1 MEKLRSDKASVKS
14 TFVEDEIG
22 ELRRYIGEMMHA
34 EMELM
39 ESIKLNESKVA
50 AASARI
56 KHFKELITKERHR
69 YKTLRQELEE
79 DTNELRSLE
88 EKQIAAEAKHR
99 QFQDAVVQ
107 RENEVQ
113 VLRAQF
119 QHQRTAMLSLRCQ
132 ILNAT
137 TQLETLSSMNDSVE
151 KETHNVSAAMDK
163 CEELTPQRIARQ
175 KIRAKT
181 RHIQQF
187 IAQMEHETN
196 QLFEKRTKTE
206 AEVLKCEQE
215 VHKLRELVC
224 IKEKEAEILFDRL
237 RKDTLRIIR
246 ENDKI
251 EGKLKTK
258 RRKFRLK
265 SKNEIS
271 SLKRR
276 ISFVTSELE
285 KCQMTNEDALSKIG
299 ALSTKREELEKRLR
313 EREER
318 VAGVKSIITELSTAL
333 ATVGRV
339 EANFDTSSLQKEL
352 AAKQVAATS
361 AQQKLEAKQDVLK
374 VLEDD
379 HTQLNATMED
389 IDIHIVEAKNTATA
403 LDSEIAALMKDIEE
417 HETRIEYLRA
427 SANGAEKKNADLQAQ
442 LQECQR
448 QNKTI
453 AKMKAKL
460 RRQKTTLLKQK
471 EDMTLELRKIEDLS
485 KVLAEGIKHGTEQAQ
500 HFRAAKTQGESSQ
513 KRIEFELRR
522 QELSLQQQCAQE
534 ENDLQ
539 AEVIAWDNKYV
550 SEQIKRVEQELLSI

>member
-361 AQQKLEAKQDVLK
+361 AQQKLEAKQSDTELA
-374 VLEDD
+374 L
-379 HTQLNATMED
+379 QLNATMED

-539 AEVIAWDNKYV
+539 AEVIAWDNK
-550 SEQIKRVEQELLSI
+550 IKRVEQELLSI

>member
-1 MEKLRSDKASVKS
+1 
-14 TFVEDEIG
+14 
-22 ELRRYIGEMMHA
+22 
-34 EMELM
+34 
-39 ESIKLNESKVA
+39 
-50 AASARI
+50 
-56 KHFKELITKERHR
+56 
-69 YKTLRQELEE
+69 
-79 DTNELRSLE
+79 
-88 EKQIAAEAKHR
+88 
-99 QFQDAVVQ
+99 
-107 RENEVQ
+107 
-113 VLRAQF
+113 
-119 QHQRTAMLSLRCQ
+119 
-132 ILNAT
+132 
-137 TQLETLSSMNDSVE
+137 
-151 KETHNVSAAMDK
+151 
-163 CEELTPQRIARQ
+163 
-175 KIRAKT
+175 
-181 RHIQQF
+181 
-187 IAQMEHETN
+187 
-196 QLFEKRTKTE
+196 
-206 AEVLKCEQE
+206 
-215 VHKLRELVC
+215 
-224 IKEKEAEILFDRL
+224 
-237 RKDTLRIIR
+237 
-246 ENDKI
+246 
-251 EGKLKTK
+251 
-258 RRKFRLK
+258 
-265 SKNEIS
+265 
-271 SLKRR
+271 
-276 ISFVTSELE
+276 
-285 KCQMTNEDALSKIG
+285 MTNEDALSKIG

-361 AQQKLEAKQDVLK
+361 AQQKLEAKQSDTELA
-374 VLEDD
+374 L
-379 HTQLNATMED
+379 QLNATMED

>member
-539 AEVIAWDNKYV
+539 AEVIAWDNK
-550 SEQIKRVEQELLSI
+550 IKRVEQELLSI

>member
-1 MEKLRSDKASVKS
+1 MEKLRSDEASVKS
-14 TFVEDEIG
+14 TFVKDEIG
-22 ELRRYIGEMMHA
+22 ELRRYVVEMMHA

-39 ESIKLNESKVA
+39 ESIKLNERKVA
-50 AASARI
+50 AANARI
-56 KHFKELITKERHR
+56 KHFKELIDHERHR
-69 YKTLRQELEE
+69 YKTLRHELEG
-79 DTNELRSLE
+79 DTNELKSLE
-88 EKQIAAEAKHR
+88 EKQIAAEAKHW
-99 QFQDAVVQ
+99 QFRDAVVQ
-107 RENEVQ
+107 RESEVQ

-119 QHQRTAMLSLRCQ
+119 QRQRTAMLSLRCQ

-151 KETHNVSAAMDK
+151 KETHNVAAAMDQ
-163 CEELTPQRIARQ
+163 CEELTPQRITRQ

-187 IAQMEHETN
+187 IAKMEHEIN
-196 QLFEKRTKTE
+196 QLVEKRTKTE

-215 VHKLRELVC
+215 AHKLRELVL
-224 IKEKEAEILFDRL
+224 IKEKEVEILFARV

-265 SKNEIS
+265 YKNEIS

-285 KCQMTNEDALSKIG
+285 KGQMTNEDALSNIG
-299 ALSTKREELEKRLR
+299 ALSIKREELEKRLR

-318 VAGVKSIITELSTAL
+318 VAGVESVITELSTAL
-333 ATVGRV
+333 ATAGRA

-352 AAKQVAATS
+352 AAKQVVAMS
-361 AQQKLEAKQDVLK
+361 AQQKLEAKQSDTELAF
-374 VLEDD
+374 
-379 HTQLNATMED
+379 QLNATLED
-389 IDIHIVEAKNTATA
+389 IDTQIVEAKNAAAA
-403 LDSEIAALMKDIEE
+403 LGGEIAAQMKEIEE
-417 HETRIEYLRA
+417 HETRYELLRA

-442 LQECQR
+442 SQECQH
-448 QNKTI
+448 QSKSI

-460 RRQKTTLLKQK
+460 CRQKTSLLKQK
-471 EDMTLELRKIEDLS
+471 EDMTLELRKTEDLS

-500 HFRAAKTQGESSQ
+500 HFRAAKTQGKSSQ

-522 QELSLQQQCAQE
+522 QELSLQQQCVQE
-534 ENDLQ
+534 ESNLQ
-539 AEVIAWDNKYV
+539 AEVIAWDNKRA
-550 SEQIKRVEQELLSI
+550 SKQIKQVEQELLSI

>member
-1 MEKLRSDKASVKS
+1 
-14 TFVEDEIG
+14 
-22 ELRRYIGEMMHA
+22 MMHA

-88 EKQIAAEAKHR
+88 EKQI
-99 QFQDAVVQ
+99 DAVVQ

-137 TQLETLSSMNDSVE
+137 TQLETLLSMNDSVE

-163 CEELTPQRIARQ
+163 CEELTPQRIACQ

-246 ENDKI
+246 EN
-251 EGKLKTK
+251 
-258 RRKFRLK
+258 
-265 SKNEIS
+265 
-271 SLKRR
+271 
-276 ISFVTSELE
+276 
-285 KCQMTNEDALSKIG
+285 G
-299 ALSTKREELEKRLR
+299 ALVFCYSLR
-313 EREER
+313 
-318 VAGVKSIITELSTAL
+318 
-333 ATVGRV
+333 
-339 EANFDTSSLQKEL
+339 
-352 AAKQVAATS
+352 
-361 AQQKLEAKQDVLK
+361 
-374 VLEDD
+374 
-379 HTQLNATMED
+379 
-389 IDIHIVEAKNTATA
+389 
-403 LDSEIAALMKDIEE
+403 
-417 HETRIEYLRA
+417 
-427 SANGAEKKNADLQAQ
+427 
-442 LQECQR
+442 
-448 QNKTI
+448 
-453 AKMKAKL
+453 
-460 RRQKTTLLKQK
+460 
-471 EDMTLELRKIEDLS
+471 
-485 KVLAEGIKHGTEQAQ
+485 
-500 HFRAAKTQGESSQ
+500 
-513 KRIEFELRR
+513 
-522 QELSLQQQCAQE
+522 
-534 ENDLQ
+534 
-539 AEVIAWDNKYV
+539 
-550 SEQIKRVEQELLSI
+550 

>member
-22 ELRRYIGEMMHA
+22 ELRRYIVEMMHA

-50 AASARI
+50 AANARI
-56 KHFKELITKERHR
+56 KHCKELITKERHR

-99 QFQDAVVQ
+99 QFRDAVVE

-151 KETHNVSAAMDK
+151 KEAHNVSAAMDK

-196 QLFEKRTKTE
+196 QLVEKRTKTE

-224 IKEKEAEILFDRL
+224 NKEKEADILFARL
-237 RKDTLRIIR
+237 RQDTLRIIR

-318 VAGVKSIITELSTAL
+318 VAGVKRIITELSTAL
-333 ATVGRV
+333 ATVGRA

-352 AAKQVAATS
+352 ATKQIAATS
-361 AQQKLEAKQDVLK
+361 AQQKLEAKQSDTELA
-374 VLEDD
+374 L
-379 HTQLNATMED
+379 QLNATMED

-442 LQECQR
+442 FQEYQR
-448 QNKTI
+448 QNKSI

-460 RRQKTTLLKQK
+460 RRQKTTLIKQK

-539 AEVIAWDNKYV
+539 AEVIAWDNK
-550 SEQIKRVEQELLSI
+550 IKRVEQELLSI

>member
-22 ELRRYIGEMMHA
+22 ELRRYIVEMMHA

-50 AASARI
+50 AANARI
-56 KHFKELITKERHR
+56 KHCKELITKERHR

-99 QFQDAVVQ
+99 QFRDAVVE

-151 KETHNVSAAMDK
+151 KEAHNVSAAMDK

-196 QLFEKRTKTE
+196 QLVEKRTKTE

-224 IKEKEAEILFDRL
+224 NKEKEADILFARL
-237 RKDTLRIIR
+237 RQDTLRIIR

-318 VAGVKSIITELSTAL
+318 VAGVKRIITELSTAL
-333 ATVGRV
+333 ATVGRA

-352 AAKQVAATS
+352 ATKQIAATS
-361 AQQKLEAKQDVLK
+361 AQQKLEAKQDLLK

-442 LQECQR
+442 FQEYQR
-448 QNKTI
+448 QNKSI

-460 RRQKTTLLKQK
+460 RRQKTTLIKQK

>member
-22 ELRRYIGEMMHA
+22 ELRRYIVEMMHA

-50 AASARI
+50 AANARI
-56 KHFKELITKERHR
+56 KHCKELITKERHR

-99 QFQDAVVQ
+99 QFRDAVVE

-151 KETHNVSAAMDK
+151 KEAHNVSAAMDK

-196 QLFEKRTKTE
+196 QLVEKRTKTE

-224 IKEKEAEILFDRL
+224 NKEKEADILFARL
-237 RKDTLRIIR
+237 RQDTLRIIR

-318 VAGVKSIITELSTAL
+318 VAGVKRIITELSTAL
-333 ATVGRV
+333 ATVGRA

-352 AAKQVAATS
+352 ATKQIAATS
-361 AQQKLEAKQDVLK
+361 AQQKLEAKQDLLK

-442 LQECQR
+442 FQEYQR
-448 QNKTI
+448 QNKSI

-460 RRQKTTLLKQK
+460 RRQKTTLIKQK

-539 AEVIAWDNKYV
+539 AEVIAWDNK
-550 SEQIKRVEQELLSI
+550 IKRVEQELLSI